1 MMIWAIGAAA
11 GIGLLAGVMSLRV
24 AFLVIASF
32 LTVAAA
38 AVLMPAA
45 WWPLWGLGYI
55 VALLCTLQGA
65 YLAGYLVACG
75 LARLRGETEEKHSV
89 RERLNAALFGG
100 WLPRADSLRWL

>member
-1 MMIWAIGAAA
+1 MVWAFGVAA
-11 GIGLLAGVMSLRV
+11 GIGLLAGLMSLRV

-32 LTVAAA
+32 LTVVAA

-45 WWPLWGLGYI
+45 WWPLWAVGCI

-65 YLAGYLVACG
+65 YLAGYLVAC
-75 LARLRGETEEKHSV
+75 AFSRLMGETEEKHSV

-100 WLPRADSLRWL
+100 WLPGADSLRWL

>member
-1 MMIWAIGAAA
+1 MVWAIGAAA

-32 LTVAAA
+32 LTVVAA

-45 WWPLWGLGYI
+45 WWPLWGLGCI

-75 LARLRGETEEKHSV
+75 LARLRGETEEKLSV

-100 WLPRADSLRWL
+100 WLPSADSLRWL